1 MSPLLQTCLRLESHI
16 TFEMRIAKL
25 VFTEKEG
32 VSAAML
38 LSVAT
43 GIKHLLDYMEI
54 CAGRHPE
61 LDRRNP
67 EHQLALTLYR
77 EAIKDALNEIRKNLS
92 GLSNKSAKEAGPR
105 SLLCGNKIQISTRMR
120 KRHKRLRQAE
130 EFLDF
135 DASAETEMPASSK
148 SPAKR
153 VNRCMQGCGSGFVLD
168 LYSIGSVDLDPD
180 PYSQWIRIRIQEGKN
195 DPQK

>member
-67 EHQLALTLYR
+67 EQNINSLSENATAIIEHLYDVFYGRTCGGLLT
-77 EAIKDALNEIRKNLS
+77 
-92 GLSNKSAKEAGPR
+92 
-105 SLLCGNKIQISTRMR
+105 QISGSDENHTVTLIAMW
-120 KRHKRLRQAE
+120 Q
-130 EFLDF
+130 D
-135 DASAETEMPASSK
+135 MPQ
-148 SPAKR
+148 
-153 VNRCMQGCGSGFVLD
+153 C
-168 LYSIGSVDLDPD
+168 
-180 PYSQWIRIRIQEGKN
+180 
-195 DPQK
+195 